1 MNDVYL
7 VLKKEKKKKKKIICD
22 PTLHIP
28 LSLSLSLSNDIMSE
42 NLVDIIATATHSS
55 TPSITSNT
63 ITNHHFEPTSTS
75 HLDRDKIKIIPKI
88 KGEI

>member
-1 MNDVYL
+1 MNEWCL
-7 VLKKEKKKKKKIICD
+7 FGIKKKEKEKENHLWSNI
-22 PTLHIP
+22 TY
-28 LSLSLSLSNDIMSE
+28 SSLSLSNDIMSE

-88 KGEI
+88 KGDI

>member
-7 VLKKEKKKKKKIICD
+7 VLKKKEKEKKNHLWSNI
-22 PTLHIP
+22 TYS
-28 LSLSLSLSNDIMSE
+28 SLFLSNDIMSE
-42 NLVDIIATATHSS
+42 NLVDVIATATHSS
-55 TPSITSNT
+55 TAFIASNT
-63 ITNHHFEPTSTS
+63 ITNHHFEATSTS